1 MSNRHDEDQ
10 ENVVVDLVDDSV
22 VASAH
27 PQRPITTDQ
36 PGCPAGSRLL
46 GQQLDGALHSSSRGG
61 VELSQL
67 PHRGGSELDP
77 VRHVRP
83 RSALTRSHGMAVSP
97 PAISSRAALAAWRS
111 ARSSAA
117 SRSRL
122 RSSASM
128 TAAQRDELEHQIHC
142 QCGCNLD
149 VYTCRTTDFA
159 CSVSPA
165 MHSDVMGLVAGGH
178 SAEEILTAFKSVYG
192 EKVLM
197 APVKA
202 GFNLIG
208 YTVPF
213 IALGTGA
220 VVLAALMRRWKRT
233 PVVTTLPAS
242 HIEATEGELAA
253 LDAAVKQ
260 DR

>member
-1 MSNRHDEDQ
+1 MTSRPSP
-10 ENVVVDLVDDSV
+10 DSATAPMMTRRSFV
-22 VASAH
+22 LAIPALGLGAAAFPRRIRAAQIAKQTFNGPMADAGEVYRPVALPPKPGASAS
-27 PQRPITTDQ
+27 ITD
-36 PGCPAGSRLL
+36 
-46 GQQLDGALHSSSRGG
+46 
-61 VELSQL
+61 
-67 PHRGGSELDP
+67 
-77 VRHVRP
+77 
-83 RSALTRSHGMAVSP
+83 
-97 PAISSRAALAAWRS
+97 
-111 ARSSAA
+111 
-117 SRSRL
+117 
-122 RSSASM
+122 
-128 TAAQRDELEHQIHC
+128 AQRDDLEHQIHC

-178 SAEEILTAFKSVYG
+178 SAQEILSAFKAVYG

-197 APVKA
+197 APVKS
-202 GFNLIG
+202 GFNLVG

-220 VVLAALMRRWKRT
+220 VVIAALMRRWKRT
-233 PVVTTLPAS
+233 PVVQTLPVS
-242 HIEATEGELAA
+242 NIDATEGELAA